1 MRKKTIGIV
10 GPGDHFKKKIYPIL
24 DSSHFF
30 EIKGILRK
38 RNKKFTNIKNF
49 NEIQFF
55 KNKFDFIYISSPN
68 LTHEKYIIKSLNSG
82 AHVICEKPFLIRKQ
96 NLKKIIE
103 LSRKKKKLIF
113 EAFMFMYH
121 PAYQFVESLLKDKKN
136 NNLKYV
142 VSNFRYP
149 SLKKNNN
156 RYKKKEGNG
165 FLNDAGAYL
174 VALETNLFEK
184 IVQKNTLFFTQQ
196 IKKKISLRGNMYIT
210 SNKFN
215 RFYFWG
221 EGQNYT
227 NNLEIFFDKKTVHI
241 DKFYSKLNN
250 DKIVIKIFEN
260 NKIKKKLIKNVN
272 QFKNMFK
279 MIEKNYNKKFF
290 QEEQR
295 KKIYK
300 QVKLLTK
307 LNN

>member
-1 MRKKTIGIV
+1 
-10 GPGDHFKKKIYPIL
+10 
-24 DSSHFF
+24 
-30 EIKGILRK
+30 
-38 RNKKFTNIKNF
+38 
-49 NEIQFF
+49 
-55 KNKFDFIYISSPN
+55 
-68 LTHEKYIIKSLNSG
+68 
-82 AHVICEKPFLIRKQ
+82 
-96 NLKKIIE
+96 
-103 LSRKKKKLIF
+103 
-113 EAFMFMYH
+113 
-121 PAYQFVESLLKDKKN
+121 
-136 NNLKYV
+136 
-142 VSNFRYP
+142 
-149 SLKKNNN
+149 
-156 RYKKKEGNG
+156 
-165 FLNDAGAYL
+165 
-174 VALETNLFEK
+174 
-184 IVQKNTLFFTQQ
+184 
-196 IKKKISLRGNMYIT
+196 MYIT

-227 NNLEIFFDKKTVHI
+227 NNLEIFFDKKTIYI

-279 MIEKNYNKKFF
+279 MIEKNYNKKLF